1 MEKKYVCPVCQ
12 KECENLTTLN
22 KCVTQHIEH
31 KKNEQTRVKTQEIN
45 RLKAENESLVDRI
58 KNNCK
63 KLKELGVTAIIS
75 YNIIE
80 GRPSLNFRNLD
91 FVKSNNSKEN
101 SKDNKSA
108 QEKINQSDIENFV
121 RGLLNWTNFLN
132 D

>member
-22 KCVTQHIEH
+22 KCVTQHIEYE
-31 KKNEQTRVKTQEIN
+31 KNEQARVKTDQIN
-45 RLKAENESLVDRI
+45 SLKAENERLVRRI
-58 KNNCK
+58 ERNCK
-63 KLKELGVTAIIS
+63 KLKELGVTAIIN

-91 FVKSNNSKEN
+91 FVKSNNSKED

-121 RGLLNWTNFLN
+121 RGLLNWTDFL
-132 D
+132 DD

>member
-22 KCVTQHIEH
+22 KCVTQHIEYE
-31 KKNEQTRVKTQEIN
+31 KNEQARVKTDQIN
-45 RLKAENESLVDRI
+45 SLKAENERLVRQI
-58 KNNCK
+58 ERNCK
-63 KLKELGVTAIIS
+63 KLKGLGVTAIIN

-91 FVKSNNSKEN
+91 FVKSNNSKED

-108 QEKINQSDIENFV
+108 QEKTNQSDIENFV
-121 RGLLNWTNFLN
+121 RGLLNWTDFLN

>member
-22 KCVTQHIEH
+22 KCVTQHIEYE
-31 KKNEQTRVKTQEIN
+31 KNEQARVKTDQIN
-45 RLKAENESLVDRI
+45 SLKTENERLVRQI
-58 KNNCK
+58 ERNCK
-63 KLKELGVTAIIS
+63 KLKELGVTAIIN

-91 FVKSNNSKEN
+91 FVKSNNSKED

-108 QEKINQSDIENFV
+108 QEKINQSDIKNFV
-121 RGLLNWTNFLN
+121 RGLLNWTDFL
-132 D
+132 DD